1 MKYLKYFF
9 TPTQKASAFAKITVP
24 LTANGEGDEEGNTSW
39 DSSKVVAVADLGQ
52 PVVTPATYDEEG
64 NVLTEA
70 VLSSKHEVDIIWVD
84 EPLTTS
90 FASYVVWPTPG
101 GYTHTFSGWEQA
113 YAEEYCKANPEAA
126 YCQPPAPIDHEA

>member
-9 TPTQKASAFAKITVP
+9 TPTQKASAFAKITQEV
-24 LTANGEGDEEGNTSW
+24 TDAEGVTSAQW

-70 VLSSKHEVDIIWVD
+70 VLSSKHEVDIIWTD
-84 EPLTTS
+84 SQDATLD
-90 FASYVVWPTPG
+90 SYIVWPVPSS
-101 GYTHTFSGWEQA
+101 YNHTFSGWEAQ
-113 YAEEYCKANPEAA
+113 YAKDYCVANPSAA
-126 YCQPPAPIDHEA
+126 YCQPPVVQE

>member
-1 MKYLKYFF
+1 MTFRKYFF
-9 TPTQKASAFAKITVP
+9 TPTQKASAFAKITQEV
-24 LTANGEGDEEGNTSW
+24 TDAEGVTSAQW

-90 FASYVVWPTPG
+90 FASYVVWPEPG
-101 GYTHTFSGWEQA
+101 TEAHVFGGWEADYAAA
-113 YAEEYCKANPEAA
+113 YCQANPNAA
-126 YCQPPAPIDHEA
+126 YCQPPTPIEL

>member
-9 TPTQKASAFAKITVP
+9 TPTQKASAFAKITQEV
-24 LTANGEGDEEGNTSW
+24 TDAEGVTSAQW

-52 PVVTPATYDEEG
+52 PVVTPAAYDEEG

-90 FASYVVWPTPG
+90 FASYVVWPTPV

-126 YCQPPAPIDHEA
+126 YCQPPAPVDHEA

>member
-9 TPTQKASAFAKITVP
+9 TPTQKASAFAKITQEV
-24 LTANGEGDEEGNTSW
+24 TDAEGVTSAQW

-113 YAEEYCKANPEAA
+113 YAEEYCKANAEAA
-126 YCQPPAPIDHEA
+126 YCQPPAPLDHEA

>member
-9 TPTQKASAFAKITVP
+9 TPTQKASAFAKITQEV
-24 LTANGEGDEEGNTSW
+24 TDAEGVTSAQW

-70 VLSSKHEVDIIWVD
+70 VLSSKHEVDILWAD
-84 EPLTTS
+84 QPLSTS

-101 GYTHTFSGWEQA
+101 GYTHTFAGWEAQ
-113 YAEEYCKANPEAA
+113 YAKEYCEANPSAA
-126 YCQPPAPIDHEA
+126 YCQPPAPIEP

>member
-9 TPTQKASAFAKITVP
+9 TPTQKASAFAKIT
-24 LTANGEGDEEGNTSW
+24 LTDDEGNTSW

-70 VLSSKHEVDIIWVD
+70 VLSSKHEVDILWAD
-84 EPLTTS
+84 QPGTTS
-90 FASYVVWPTPG
+90 FSSYVVWPEPCG
-101 GYTHTFSGWEQA
+101 IHIFAGWAEQ
-113 YAEEYCKANPEAA
+113 YAKDYCEANPSAA
-126 YCQPPAPIDHEA
+126 YCQPPAPIEP

>member
-9 TPTQKASAFAKITVP
+9 TPTQKASAFAKITVA
-24 LTANGEGDEEGNTSW
+24 LTANGEGDEEGNTCW

-70 VLSSKHEVDIIWVD
+70 VLSSKHEVDIIWTD
-84 EPLTTS
+84 SQDATLD
-90 FASYVVWPTPG
+90 SYIVWPVPSS
-101 GYTHTFSGWEQA
+101 YNHTFSGWEAQ
-113 YAEEYCKANPEAA
+113 YAKDYCVANPSAA
-126 YCQPPAPIDHEA
+126 YCQAPVVQE